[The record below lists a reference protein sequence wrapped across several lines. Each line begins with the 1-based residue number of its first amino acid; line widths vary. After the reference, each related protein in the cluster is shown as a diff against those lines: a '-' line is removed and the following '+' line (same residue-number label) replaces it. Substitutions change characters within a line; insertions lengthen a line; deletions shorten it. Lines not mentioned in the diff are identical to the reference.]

1 MYMTRQKI
9 SKAKAQPPKRGKN
22 KATFRTRLKE
32 SDGQYLL
39 KLVVVI
45 ILGTFWFKFGHI
57 FYFGNFAVTGVPLGM
72 FAGLLLVDK
81 FEVHQDDRKIWYAIL
96 LLVAIISYFLPM
108 GVVL

>member
-1 MYMTRQKI
+1 MARPKT
-9 SKAKAQPPKRGKN
+9 SKTKSPKQAKSR
-22 KATFRTRLKE
+22 ATFRTRLKE

-45 ILGTFWFKFGHI
+45 IIGTFWFKFGHI
-57 FYFGNFAVTGVPLGM
+57 FYLGNFAVTGVPLGM
-72 FAGLLLVDK
+72 LTGLLLVDK

-96 LLVAIISYFLPM
+96 LIVAIISYFLPM